1 MTEHEENP
9 RNGTDSPV
17 MFVGGLVFRGIG
29 AVAFLGGLA
38 LVVAGIVNFVH
49 FHDLLG
55 LPASIVVGYLFMLAG
70 SHFWTETLADEPP
83 KWRIRSAKV
92 PQTSNG
98 RSDVGKH
105 RMNQGGPSI
114 WRRIIVLGILAPILL
129 AAGVIGLLWCRDSG
143 ATYCAGPG
151 KLLASAVFAVIGW
164 VIYLTLAGELPRWRI
179 RRAKVPQTS
188 NARSVVGKQR
198 MNHGGPSIRRKIMW
212 LGISAPIFIAAGII
226 GVLWCRR
233 SSVAWCT
240 PAAFI
245 PQGVL
250 SIIVAIYLYRRR
262 DESGE
267 DG

>member
-9 RNGTDSPV
+9 RNGTDSPE
-17 MFVGGLVFRGIG
+17 MFVGGLVFRGFG

-49 FHDLLG
+49 FHDLAG
-55 LPASIVVGYLFMLAG
+55 LPASILVGYFFMLAG
-70 SHFWTETLADEPP
+70 HYFWTATLTGEPP
-83 KWRIRSAKV
+83 RWRIRSVKA

-98 RSDVGKH
+98 RSAVGKH
-105 RMNQGGPSI
+105 EMNQGGPSI
-114 WRRIIVLGILAPILL
+114 WLRMMVLGILAPILL

-143 ATYCAGPG
+143 VTYCSGPG